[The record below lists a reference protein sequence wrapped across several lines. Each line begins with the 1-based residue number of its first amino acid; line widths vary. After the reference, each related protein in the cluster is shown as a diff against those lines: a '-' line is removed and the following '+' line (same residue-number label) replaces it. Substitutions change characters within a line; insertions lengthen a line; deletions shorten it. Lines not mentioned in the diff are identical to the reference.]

1 MLRAQRQKEE
11 EENQRRLE
19 EEQRKQLVISFII
32 SFDPFISLQDNT
44 FLLIFLIRFFVLS
57 NELNFSSIYTQV
69 SKKHLL
75 FCLLLC

>member
-32 SFDPFISLQDNT
+32 SFVHFIS
-44 FLLIFLIRFFVLS
+44 
-57 NELNFSSIYTQV
+57 SILWY
-69 SKKHLL
+69 SLL
-75 FCLLLC
+75 FYLY